1 MTAFRPLPVLYIL
14 LIGIT
19 FLFPP
24 FAVMAADGSGPGNGV
39 LVVLSSAG
47 EIHRNVLH
55 GIAAVLQT
63 QALEPHLDIHTQEP
77 GPTHETALRR
87 KLSRHP
93 SLIVTIGTRAT
104 QAVFEAQT
112 DGPVLSVLVPER
124 TFLQLATENGRL
136 NTASAVY
143 LDQPPDRQIALAR
156 ILLPGAQSAGL
167 LFGPGP
173 AGRKTQLL
181 AAAERQGLTLNVE
194 SPDGQGG
201 AAEAIKKLLYSS
213 DLLLALH
220 DPVALTPMTAKW
232 MLYMAYQ
239 RRLPVI
245 GFSRAYLKAGAV
257 ASVFSTPAQI
267 GRQAGERVLQWLE
280 NGGTDLGDP
289 QYPRYYSVEFNQ
301 PVAESLEIR
310 TPDNGEAMQ
319 QIRVLLGE
327 RG

>member
-1 MTAFRPLPVLYIL
+1 MTAFRRLPAFYIL
-14 LIGIT
+14 FIGLAF
-19 FLFPP
+19 FLASPVAM
-24 FAVMAADGSGPGNGV
+24 AVDRPSLGNRV

-47 EIHRNVLH
+47 KMYRTVLR
-55 GIAAVLQT
+55 GITEVLQT
-63 QALEPHLDIHTQEP
+63 RGLESRLDTHIREP
-77 GPTHETALRR
+77 GAAHEAALRR

-104 QAVFEAQT
+104 RSVLEAET
-112 DGPVLSVLVPER
+112 DGPILSVLVPER
-124 TFLQLATENGRL
+124 TFLKLAAENDRL
-136 NTASAVY
+136 DTASAVY
-143 LDQPPDRQIALAR
+143 LDQPPDRQMALAR
-156 ILLPGAQSAGL
+156 ILLPGARSAGL
-167 LFGPGP
+167 LLGPGP
-173 AGRKTQLL
+173 ARRTTQLH
-181 AAAERQGLTLNVE
+181 AAAERQGLRLNVE

-201 AAEAIKKLLYSS
+201 AAEAIKKLLRSS
-213 DLLLALH
+213 DLLLASH
-220 DPVALTPMTAKW
+220 DPVAFKPMVAKW

-267 GRQAGERVLQWLE
+267 GRQAGERLLQWLE
-280 NGGTDLGDP
+280 SGGSDLGDP
-289 QYPRYYSVEFNQ
+289 QYPRYYSVDFNQ

-319 QIRVLLGE
+319 RIRALLEE